1 MGKVIKLKVSDK
13 ILLERSMKEAQR
25 EFELLYK
32 LTGGQPG
39 LAPLWLLGMDLETYQ
54 MWEDGDIEV

>member
-1 MGKVIKLKVSDK
+1 MGKIIKFRPSEK
-13 ILLERSMKEAQR
+13 IIFKQAMREAQR

-39 LAPLWLLGMDLETYQ
+39 LAPEWLLGMDEETYKK
-54 MWEDGDIEV
+54 WEDGDIEV